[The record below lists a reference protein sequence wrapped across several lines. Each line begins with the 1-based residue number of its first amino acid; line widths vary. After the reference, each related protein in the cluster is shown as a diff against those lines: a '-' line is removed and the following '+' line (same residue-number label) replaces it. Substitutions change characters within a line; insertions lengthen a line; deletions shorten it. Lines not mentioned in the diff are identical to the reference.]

1 MKEKGKGFK
10 IDLKEFER
18 KAKKILE
25 EVVKPQVERYEK
37 AKANEKLKPKPKGE

>member
-1 MKEKGKGFK
+1 VEEKAKGFK
-10 IDLKEFER
+10 IDPKEFER

-37 AKANEKLKPKPKGE
+37 AKANGELKPKPKVE